1 VKELMILVN
10 AVDIPLTIDAK
21 VLVVVLNV
29 FEFTKLAEV
38 VATTPLVILVNM
50 KLLVVVAILRVL
62 VVDEAKRDER
72 EVVAVTPLI
81 LVVKRPVEVA

>member
-1 VKELMILVN
+1 MILVN
-10 AVDIPLTIDAK
+10 NVATPLTIDAK

-29 FEFTKLAEV
+29 FEFTKLV
-38 VATTPLVILVNM
+38 VLVEITPLTLLVKS

-62 VVDEAKRDER
+62 VVDEAKREER